1 MGDDPLLVGF
11 DLNDEF
17 PKLALIV
24 FIMLKLIEVIVVV
37 LSCLLSYS
45 VKIGIIIIKLKQVNL
60 SLLMHQIRSVAFL
73 FIS

>member
-1 MGDDPLLVGF
+1 MLVAV

-45 VKIGIIIIKLKQVNL
+45 VKIGIIILKLKQVNL
-60 SLLMHQIRSVAFL
+60 SQ
-73 FIS
+73 

>member
-1 MGDDPLLVGF
+1 MGDDPLLVAF

-45 VKIGIIIIKLKQVNL
+45 VKIGIIILKLKQVNL
-60 SLLMHQIRSVAFL
+60 SQ
-73 FIS
+73 

>member
-1 MGDDPLLVGF
+1 MLVAF

-37 LSCLLSYS
+37 LSCLLRYS
-45 VKIGIIIIKLKQVNL
+45 VKIGIIILKLKQVNL
-60 SLLMHQIRSVAFL
+60 NQ
-73 FIS
+73 